1 MVKIELVLPLWT
13 VSVVK
18 LRVDILAQIKS
29 LARQHLHCFIR
40 PKRFW

>member
-18 LRVDILAQIKS
+18 LRVDILAQIKEFSPTAPS
-29 LARQHLHCFIR
+29 LFY
-40 PKRFW
+40 